1 MRITTTVVL
10 TLLVVVG
17 IGTGQVVAQQAQGG
31 QLEMTAEQKAMME
44 AWMKAGTPGDDHKF
58 LEPMI
63 GTWTVKVT
71 SWETPAGPP
80 TTSLGTAERAW
91 VLGGRFL
98 KETFKGE
105 FNGMPFEGLGYT
117 GFDNLKKKYIGTWM
131 DSMSTM
137 TLMLTGTADRATKV
151 LTMSGTMDDAM
162 TGKPMAIKS
171 MTRILDNNRHV
182 YEMYGP
188 DKDGKQFKMME
199 IAYSRK

>member
-17 IGTGQVVAQQAQGG
+17 IGTGQAVAQQTQGG
-31 QLEMTAEQKAMME
+31 QPEMTAEQKAMME

-58 LEPMI
+58 LEPMV
-63 GTWTVKVT
+63 GAWTVKVT
-71 SWETPAGPP
+71 SWETPGGPP
-80 TTSLGTAERAW
+80 TTSSGTAERAW
-91 VLGGRFL
+91 VLGGRYL
-98 KETFKGE
+98 KESFKGE
-105 FNGMPFEGLGYT
+105 FNGMPFEGLGFT
-117 GFDNLKKKYIGTWM
+117 GFDNLKKKYFATWM

-137 TLMLTGTADRATKV
+137 TMMLTGTADRATKV
-151 LTMSGTMDDAM
+151 VTMTGNMDDAM

-171 MTRILDNNRHV
+171 MTRILDNNRHI

-188 DKDGKQFKMME
+188 DKEGKQFKMME